1 MQKSTSE
8 WRRYVAFS
16 FATSDLLIELDGQG
30 HIHFITGAAEEL
42 LGLTTGALQGK
53 RFIDLIAA
61 ADRSTLAP
69 AIDELEP
76 GHRLM
81 PRNMH
86 FSLARSPFLLSGFRL
101 PDDPERVY
109 LAISRTVA
117 SAMPRKHPE
126 RDAATGLLA
135 REDFTALV
143 EDQMQLLHDAAED
156 AALTMLEFGDLDGLR
171 RRVGPQRFEALL
183 REMGEAMRAH
193 SLGGDAAGMLHED
206 KYGLIH
212 SPSDTITGLM
222 SELDALVH
230 DADPTGDAHLKRH
243 SINLTTHSLS
253 GQEAAQAIRYAIN
266 RFADDDDRSFNIR
279 DLQDGIE
286 QEMADTVA
294 RIDTLKQTIAGHGF
308 TLFFQPIV
316 ALSDRRIHHHEVL
329 TRFPDGDSPYE
340 TISFAEHVGLI
351 ADFDIAVASKAAEVV
366 CAPDRSS
373 PPRLAVNLSARSL
386 ENDQFID
393 RLRQIMVADQRLPQA
408 IMFEITESYKVRDL
422 DRANAVTQR
431 LRNDGHHICLDDF
444 GAGGASFDYIQKMDV
459 DVVKLDGI
467 YVRRMMES
475 QRDTYILEAMAS
487 LCRKLKI
494 KTVAE
499 FVETEDQAF
508 RLAALGVDMGQGWLF
523 GKAEPTL
530 ATQIPKPAVAGRD
543 AARAGRRKG
552 EAVSWA

>member
-1 MQKSTSE
+1 MQKPSSE

-42 LGLTTGALQGK
+42 LGLSTGALQGK

-61 ADRSTLAP
+61 GDRASLAP
-69 AIDELEP
+69 AIDALEP

-81 PRNMH
+81 PRNVH
-86 FSLARSPFLLSGFRL
+86 FSLARCPFVLSGFRL
-101 PDDPERVY
+101 PDDPDRVY
-109 LAISRTVA
+109 LAVSRTVA
-117 SAMPRKHPE
+117 PALPRRNPE
-126 RDAATGLLA
+126 RDAATGLLGRA
-135 REDFTALV
+135 DFTALV

-156 AALTMLEFGDLDGLR
+156 AALTLMEFGDLDGLR
-171 RRVGPQRFEALL
+171 KRVGPQRFEALL

-193 SLGGDAAGMLHED
+193 SLGGDAAGLLDDD
-206 KYGLIH
+206 KYGVIH

-222 SELDALVH
+222 TELDALVH
-230 DADPTGDAHLKRH
+230 DADPTGDAQLKHH

-266 RFADDDDRSFNIR
+266 RFAEADDRTFDIR

-286 QEMADTVA
+286 QEMTDTVA
-294 RIDTLKQTIAGHGF
+294 RIDTLKQTISGHAF
-308 TLFFQPIV
+308 TLFYQPIV
-316 ALSDRRIHHHEVL
+316 ALSDRRVHHHEVL
-329 TRFPDGDSPYE
+329 TRFWDGDSPYE

-351 ADFDIAVASKAAEVV
+351 SDFDLAVARKAAEIV
-366 CAPDRSS
+366 CAPSDM
-373 PPRLAVNLSARSL
+373 PAPRLAVNLSARSL
-386 ENDQFID
+386 ENDQFVD
-393 RLRQIMVADQRLPQA
+393 HLRELMATDPRLPNA
-408 IMFEITESYKVRDL
+408 ILFEITESYKVRDL
-422 DRANAVTQR
+422 DRANTVTQK
-431 LRNDGHHICLDDF
+431 LRADGHHICLDDF
-444 GAGGASFDYIQKMDV
+444 GAGGASFDYIQKLDV
-459 DVVKLDGI
+459 DYVKLDGI

-475 QRDTYILEAMAS
+475 QRDIYILEAMAG

-499 FVETEDQAF
+499 FIESEDQAF

-523 GKAEPTL
+523 GKAEPNLVTRV
-530 ATQIPKPAVAGRD
+530 PKPAVAGRD

-552 EAVSWA
+552 ETVSWA